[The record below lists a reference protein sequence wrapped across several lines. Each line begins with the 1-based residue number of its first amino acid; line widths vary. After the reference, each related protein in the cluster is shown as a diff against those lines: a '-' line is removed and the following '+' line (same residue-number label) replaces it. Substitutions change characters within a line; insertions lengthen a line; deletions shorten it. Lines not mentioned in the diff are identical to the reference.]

1 MNFFTQHILPI
12 FDEPVASGSARLVR
26 LVLEASGE
34 SLVIAVLGEHQGGI
48 PFARVVT
55 PRVLKCLPQDLGYAC
70 HSFGSLVVAD
80 YLAWREAGHEA
91 SLWKVPLGGVEV
103 GERFEVEADNAAGVV
118 DAVLERCAL
127 FHRRQSQH
135 ETATDDASKSA
146 PRPSSESRFANS
158 VKREVLARR
167 PSLENRF
174 NRTFSLTGSPT
185 GFPIDYVGHSY
196 ATCYAAIDPKSK
208 TLVRSRAASAA
219 LWRLARARDAFGFA
233 SPERMELTAWVPS
246 PGLPIYSDSE
256 YAIVEDTVGELR
268 EQALKEK
275 LDVFSAYD
283 AHCACERLMER
294 EVATVN

>member
-1 MNFFTQHILPI
+1 MNILTQDALPI

-34 SLVIAVLGEHQGGI
+34 SLVIAILGEHTGGI
-48 PFARVVT
+48 PFARAVT

-70 HSFGSLVVAD
+70 HSFGNLVVAD
-80 YLAWREAGHEA
+80 YLAWTEAGHDA

-103 GERFEVEADNAAGVV
+103 GERFEIEADNPAGVV

-127 FHRRQSQH
+127 FNRSQSRH
-135 ETATDDASKSA
+135 DVASDDASKAA

-167 PSLENRF
+167 PSLEKRF

-185 GFPIDYVGHSY
+185 GFSIDYVGHSY

-246 PGLPIYSDSE
+246 PDLPIYSDSE

-268 EQALKEK
+268 EQALKEN
-275 LDVFSAYD
+275 LDVFSAHD

-294 EVATVN
+294 EVAILS